1 MPKIL
6 KSLNAT
12 TKMVAAP
19 AEDTRDIEIDLK
31 RIGVELEQLHS
42 ILQELRENLAS
53 ALESD
58 KALQQWQSST
68 ISEEI
73 EGYLTKLRTALNS
86 LLQQASSLNLSKV
99 DKVLWPIKASK
110 LNRDVGVTTR
120 QIKEYLDI
128 IDYDIALVTFLEQL

>member
-1 MPKIL
+1 
-6 KSLNAT
+6 
-12 TKMVAAP
+12 MVAAP
-19 AEDTRDIEIDLK
+19 AEDTRKAKDIEIDLK

-110 LNRDVGVTTR
+110 LNRDVGVMTR